1 MSESPVLILSPAK
14 AINRLGQ
21 GTFDTTVPSGSFLIT
36 SGPVNIRR
44 ERLSGVAEFVNYATD
59 DVIPAFAAAKID
71 ELGLTRV
78 VVVAECDVLRAAE
91 IRARTGLV
99 GMWPDEAVAYRDK
112 VTMKQRVRSFG
123 IKVAPFRRAASAFDV
138 WDAVTE
144 FGYPFIIK
152 PPHGRGSSDVALLRD
167 ASEVDAFLSEGPFSD
182 RGRTVEW
189 LVEKY
194 IVGNQYRVD
203 GVYNDGLPVLIAAA
217 KYVSTNL
224 DYLGGGYL
232 GSVMLPPDDALSR
245 ELVEQARRIVERAL
259 PPIHNGGFHMEVF
272 HSEDTGMLFS
282 EVGARIGGGSIPEE
296 IEAAYGVNVV
306 IESIRAQ
313 IGRTPSP
320 VLDLGSLPRVTGQ
333 LHVSPRRGRLAKA
346 PVRFDHPAVVLSEI
360 APVGKVFGT
369 IKHTNEVEFAR
380 AVFEARSVDEGES
393 VIAELVNELSAGTMW
408 ES

>member
-1 MSESPVLILSPAK
+1 MSEGPVLILSPAK

-21 GTFDTTVPSGSFLIT
+21 GAFDTTVPSGSYLIT
-36 SGPVNIRR
+36 SGPVNVRE
-44 ERLSGVAEFVNYATD
+44 ERLSGVAEFVNYATND
-59 DVIPAFAAAKID
+59 AIPAFAAAKID
-71 ELGLTRV
+71 ELGLRRV

-91 IRARTGLV
+91 LRERKGLV

-123 IKVAPFRRAASAFDV
+123 IKVAPFRSAVSAFDI
-138 WDAVTE
+138 WDAATE
-144 FGYPFIIK
+144 FGYPFIVK
-152 PPHGRGSSDVALLRD
+152 PPQGRGSSDVALLRD
-167 ASEVDAFLSEGPFSD
+167 TSEVDAFLSEGPFSD
-182 RGRTVEW
+182 RGRTTEW

-194 IVGNQYRVD
+194 IAGSQYRVD
-203 GVYNDGLPVLIAAA
+203 GVYNDGAPVLIAAA

-245 ELVEQARRIVERAL
+245 ELVAQARRIVERAL
-259 PPIHNGGFHMEVF
+259 PPIANGGFHLEAF
-272 HSEDTGMLFS
+272 HSESTGMLFS

-313 IGRTPSP
+313 IGGTPSP
-320 VLDLGSLPRVTGQ
+320 ARDLESQPRVTGQ
-333 LHVSPRRGRLAKA
+333 LHVSPHRGRLAKA
-346 PVRFDHPAVVLSEI
+346 PIRFDHPAVVLSEI
-360 APVGKVFGT
+360 APAGQVFGT
-369 IKHTNEVEFAR
+369 MNHTNEVEFAR
-380 AVFEARSVDEGES
+380 AVFKARSVDDGERI
-393 VIAELVNELSAGTMW
+393 IAELINELSAGTTW